1 MTMRFIVDE
10 STGYGIARYLQTQG
24 HDVVIVAEI
33 MPEADDMTILQH
45 AFVEE
50 RIVVTND
57 KDFGELIFRRQEA
70 HQGVILLR
78 LQDEGGVN
86 RVQVMTALMN
96 QYSEQLPGRFVV
108 VTEKK
113 VRFRPPQQK

>member
-1 MTMRFIVDE
+1 MRFIVDE
-10 STGYGIARYLQTQG
+10 STGYG
-24 HDVVIVAEI
+24 VA
-33 MPEADDMTILQH
+33 H
-45 AFVEE
+45 Y
-50 RIVVTND
+50 
-57 KDFGELIFRRQEA
+57 
-70 HQGVILLR
+70 
-78 LQDEGGVN
+78 LQDEGGFN